1 MPEQSTASRTGLFTT
16 EDTPIPL
23 AGVSI
28 DAEISTLCARV
39 VVTQR
44 YVNTES
50 KPIEAVY
57 LFPLDEGAA
66 VCGFE
71 AIVDG
76 TLVVGEVKERED
88 AFRMYDEAMEQGHGA
103 YLLDDERPDVF
114 QASVGNLPPGKE
126 VLLKL
131 TYVTELTV
139 DGNSLRFS
147 IPTTV
152 SPRYAPAE
160 DRVGVG
166 RPDAQTLNPPLAWR
180 VPYGL
185 DLSVRVTMAAAITR
199 VESPSH
205 PVSVSMNGTVATVAL
220 AQRDAALDRDFV
232 LSVDAPA
239 LDAPQVWMERDDDG
253 NESVAV
259 AFIPAFRDAAAPSEI
274 IFLVDRSGSMGG
286 TSIAE
291 VRNALQLCLRSMI
304 PGCHF
309 NIFGFGSTVDHL
321 FPASLAYDERSLA
334 KASEHVAAL
343 DADLGGTEILPALHA
358 VLDQPRAGAL
368 TRQIVVLTDGH
379 VTNTDAVLALA
390 AKHAADTRIFTF
402 GIGASASH
410 HLVRGLARAGA
421 GVAELIHP
429 GERIE
434 PKVVRQ
440 FGRLLSPALTNVNIT
455 WDGLDVTQ
463 APSVIPPVFSGGRL
477 LLYALLKKP
486 IADGQPRRA
495 QLTANAP
502 SGPIGF
508 DVHIDPANPGAG
520 RTVATLAAR
529 ARIRE
534 LEESPEWMTTR
545 GSRQSDRKASAL
557 TQEIIALSTRYNLV
571 SRETSF
577 VAIERRD
584 TPVQGDIQLRRIPI
598 ALSAG
603 WGGIQEIPPQ
613 MPIVRL
619 TAIERAAGGGD
630 PTVGLFGGVSVSFD
644 ASGPS
649 SGYGSM
655 ADLGDAADADAFYA
669 RTFERTTRSVVR
681 HAPPPYARSTDAFA
695 PPAMHVVVRLQHAD
709 GSWDLTRELAKALG
723 YKLTALEAALS
734 SATGDEEDIRKA
746 WATALALAWLRQH
759 ASGAESEW
767 QMLAAK
773 ARKWLDDVPATSA
786 RGIAWIDAAMT
797 FLRT

>member
-16 EDTPIPL
+16 ADTPIPL

-76 TLVVGEVKERED
+76 TLVVGEIKPREE
-88 AFRMYDEAMEQGHGA
+88 AFRMYDDAMEKGHGA
-103 YLLDDERPDVF
+103 YLLDEERPDVF

-126 VLLKL
+126 ILLKL

-139 DGNSLRFS
+139 DGSSLRFS

-166 RPDAQTLNPPLAWR
+166 RPDSQTLNPPLAWR

-205 PVSVSMNGTVATVAL
+205 PVSVSLNGSVATVTL

-232 LSVDAPA
+232 LSVDASA
-239 LDAPQVWMERDDDG
+239 LDVPQAWMERDDDG
-253 NESVAV
+253 TESVAV
-259 AFIPAFRDAAAPSEI
+259 AFIPAFRDAAAPSEV

-309 NIFGFGSTVDHL
+309 NIFGFGSTFDHL

-334 KASEHVAAL
+334 RASEHVAAL
-343 DADLGGTEILPALHA
+343 DADLGGTEILPALQA

-368 TRQIVVLTDGH
+368 TRQIVVLTDGQ

-390 AKHAADTRIFTF
+390 EKRAADTGIFTF

-410 HLVRGLARAGA
+410 HLVRGLARAGG

-440 FGRLLSPALTNVNIT
+440 FGRLLSPALTNVNIK
-455 WDGLDVTQ
+455 WDGFDVTQ
-463 APSVIPPVFSGGRL
+463 APSVIPPVVSGGRL
-477 LLYALLKKP
+477 LLYGFLKTP
-486 IADGQPRRA
+486 IRERQPRRA
-495 QLTANAP
+495 QLTADAP
-502 SGPIGF
+502 SGPMAF
-508 DVHIDPANPGAG
+508 DVEIDPAKSVAG

-534 LEESPEWMTTR
+534 LEESAEWLATR
-545 GSRQSDRKASAL
+545 GSRQSVRKVIATAH
-557 TQEIIALSTRYNLV
+557 EIIALSTRYTLI

-584 TPVQGDIQLRRIPI
+584 TPVHGDIQLRRIPI

-603 WGGIQEIPPQ
+603 WGGLEAIPPL
-613 MPIVRL
+613 PIVRSRG
-619 TAIERAAGGGD
+619 IERCLGGAGSAPALLRFSASLDG
-630 PTVGLFGGVSVSFD
+630 
-644 ASGPS
+644 SGPS

-655 ADLGDAADADAFYA
+655 ADPGGAADADAFYA
-669 RTFERTTRSVVR
+669 RTVERTTRSVVR
-681 HAPPPYARSTDAFA
+681 HAPSQYARSTDASA
-695 PPAMHVVVRLQHAD
+695 PPAMHVLVRLQHAD

-734 SATGDEEDIRKA
+734 SATGDKEDIRKA
-746 WATALALAWLRQH
+746 WATALALAWLRHH
-759 ASGAESEW
+759 AREAESEW
-767 QMLAAK
+767 EMLAAK
-773 ARKWLDDVPATSA
+773 ARKWLDDAPATFA
-786 RGIAWIDAAMT
+786 CGTAWMEAATT
-797 FLRT
+797 FLRS